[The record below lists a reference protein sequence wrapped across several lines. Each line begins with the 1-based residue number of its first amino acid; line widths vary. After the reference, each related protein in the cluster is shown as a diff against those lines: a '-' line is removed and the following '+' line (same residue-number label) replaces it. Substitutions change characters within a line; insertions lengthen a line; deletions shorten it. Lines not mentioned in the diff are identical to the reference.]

1 LASFETLGSKIKMI
15 SEAVKKQ
22 LRLPK
27 TGQIGYVITDMN
39 KTIAYYKNVFGISP
53 WMLLDARPEPCIEKG
68 KEVHPLLRIA
78 LAYQG
83 SVQLELIQVVEGESF
98 HLNHV
103 KEGREKAHHLGFM
116 VQDINKRLDSCRE
129 MGIGIVQRGTIRA
142 SGIVV
147 DYAYLDTVDQTGI
160 IIELLQWRVG
170 PVPLPMNRLVFS
182 FLCWVGSR
190 TLLKGRVIK

>member
-15 SEAVKKQ
+15 SDAVKKQ
-22 LRLPK
+22 LRLTK
-27 TGQIGYVITDMN
+27 TGQIGYVITDIN
-39 KTIAYYKNVFGISP
+39 KTIAYYKNTFGISP

-83 SVQLELIQVVEGESF
+83 SIQLELIQVVEGESF

-103 KEGREKAHHLGFM
+103 KEGREEAHHLGFM
-116 VQDINKRLDSCRE
+116 VQGINKRLDSCRE

>member
-1 LASFETLGSKIKMI
+1 MI
-15 SEAVKKQ
+15 SDAVKKQ

-27 TGQIGYVITDMN
+27 TGQIGYVITDIN
-39 KTIAYYKNVFGISP
+39 KTIAYYKNAFGISP

-103 KEGREKAHHLGFM
+103 KEGREEAHHLGFM

-147 DYAYLDTVDQTGI
+147 DYAYLDTVDQAGI